1 MPLLPTFNADKTSF
15 SIGGGRRAASED
27 FGSAPILG
35 HATQKAA
42 ASFLENKEEDE
53 ARKALVSSSEIRAK
67 YARELDDAALSGADV
82 GALKEKMQN
91 DLNRVGDNFQTEKG
105 AQNLRMYTA
114 NSEVMFDEQANKI
127 NVQRAYSAA
136 KLEGQ
141 SFLRNA
147 SAIIQSNPAYLGEA
161 EKNSDEFAATLKG
174 IRPEQRNEI
183 ADGLKKQLNMAAA
196 IGAARADPEGTK
208 KKLEAGEWDLT
219 PEQRDHGINRADTEM
234 RAKRADE
241 NHQRVLKEYDETK
254 RDETARDKQFK
265 GIMDGTV
272 GRRSIMDDADLKPT
286 TREHLIMFM
295 EHRTKELQGQEK
307 QSDQIVKKDLWLRIH
322 TSDSDPRKI
331 FNGDAIFEAVNAGK
345 LNTTD
350 ANQLNTLVAN
360 QKDDNNRTIGARMG
374 STVAIVGRALSQDP
388 QFTAQPALVASIQL
402 DYASRVDD
410 KIAEFRAAK
419 KSPNELFNPA
429 SKDYVGSKEF
439 IQESITAAREQ
450 QRASQPQVSVV
461 RSREEYDAL
470 EPGTPYVDSQ
480 GARGVK
486 KGAKKLPA
494 TPGSADV
501 VIPAA
506 GT

>member
-1 MPLLPTFNADKTSF
+1 MPLLPTFNADKTNF
-15 SIGGGRRAASED
+15 SIGGGRRAAAED

-82 GALKEKMQN
+82 GALKEKMQD
-91 DLNRVGDNFQTEKG
+91 DLNKIGENFQTEKG

-141 SFLRNA
+141 SFLKNA

-161 EKNSDEFAATLKG
+161 ETNADQFASTLKG

-241 NHQRVLKEYDETK
+241 NHQRALDEYDRTK
-254 RDETARDKQFK
+254 ADEATRDKQFT
-265 GIMDGTV
+265 GIMDGSAT
-272 GRRSIMDDADLKPT
+272 RRKIMDDPDLKPA
-286 TREHLIMFM
+286 TREHLITFM

-307 QSDQIVKKDLWLRIH
+307 KSDPTVMRDLWLRIH
-322 TSDSDPRKI
+322 AADDDPNRMY
-331 FNGDAIFEAVNAGK
+331 NGDAIFNAVHDGK

-350 ANQLNTLVAN
+350 ANNLNVLLAN
-360 QKDDNNRTIGARMG
+360 QKDENNRSFGTRLQGRMQTVIGAMRT
-374 STVAIVGRALSQDP
+374 SPVYQ
-388 QFTAQPALVASIQL
+388 AQPELAAAVQLQMTAEVEKRSAALRKENKDPTVLL
-402 DYASRVDD
+402 DPD
-410 KIAEFRAAK
+410 
-419 KSPNELFNPA
+419 
-429 SKDYVGSKEF
+429 SKDYYFTPSRMKSVEQDVQSR
-439 IQESITAAREQ
+439 ARALLPQ
-450 QRASQPQVSVV
+450 LPMVKTRAERDALPPDTDYIGPDGA
-461 RSREEYDAL
+461 RSR
-470 EPGTPYVDSQ
+470 TPKAKT
-480 GARGVK
+480 GAGPTVSGK
-486 KGAKKLPA
+486 IGGP
-494 TPGSADV
+494 
-501 VIPAA
+501 
-506 GT
+506 